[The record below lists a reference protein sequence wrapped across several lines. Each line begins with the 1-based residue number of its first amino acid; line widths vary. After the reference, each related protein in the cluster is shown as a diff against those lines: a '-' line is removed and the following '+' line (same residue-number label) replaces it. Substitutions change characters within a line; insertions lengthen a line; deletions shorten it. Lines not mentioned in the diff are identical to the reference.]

1 MAQEN
6 SYSQFKRFICMIAI
20 ATLSLWVSPSY
31 AQDTTK
37 SILDINNSK
46 LIKKANQFLD
56 TNQKKINNFLNNKIE
71 KAKNV
76 LTNKSNELIDK
87 TGINDMDKQLPYER
101 LLNKK

>member
-1 MAQEN
+1 MAQEYN
-6 SYSQFKRFICMIAI
+6 YPQFKRFICLIAMVL
-20 ATLSLWVSPSY
+20 LSIWVRPSY

-56 TNQKKINNFLNNKIE
+56 TNQKKINNFLINKIE

-76 LTNKSNELIDK
+76 LTNKSNDLIDK
-87 TGINDMDKQLPYER
+87 TGI
-101 LLNKK
+101 